1 MHRTRL
7 DTDLNP
13 PETTASPS
21 APADTVDGRRLYG
34 RRTECQALD
43 RLIADVRE
51 SQSRVLIIRGE
62 AGAGKTALIDD
73 AVGSAAGMRVTRIA
87 GAEAEMEASCW

>member
-1 MHRTRL
+1 MHHARR

-13 PETTASPS
+13 PAITVSLS
-21 APADTVDGRRLYG
+21 APTDTARGSRLYG

-51 SQSRVLIIRGE
+51 SHSRVLIIRGE
-62 AGAGKTALIDD
+62 AGAGKTALLEYL
-73 AVGSAAGMRVTRIA
+73 
-87 GAEAEMEASCW
+87 AERS